1 MVMVATKE
9 DEAEM
14 MMMQRE
20 RWCDVSV
27 GRTACLW
34 SEANMLWVKRM
45 ILSLDEEKE
54 KRSRRRVRRYRLFSV
69 SLIQNERSAV
79 RRFRDLCSE
88 VQQRVPLIQSNS
100 TAWEKNEG
108 QPKREQQSSPA
119 VNPFACLLLALFP
132 SLSLFSFLSSFLRS
146 TQGIQ
151 GECVFSSFF
160 PLLVQLLPLGLYG

>member
-1 MVMVATKE
+1 
-9 DEAEM
+9 
-14 MMMQRE
+14 
-20 RWCDVSV
+20 
-27 GRTACLW
+27 
-34 SEANMLWVKRM
+34 M

-132 SLSLFSFLSSFLRS
+132 SLSLSSLFSPLFFDRHKEFRESASSHLSFLFLSNFFLWVCMVSHSFKEILMFVRH
-146 TQGIQ
+146 GMEPIQ
-151 GECVFSSFF
+151 MPG
-160 PLLVQLLPLGLYG
+160 